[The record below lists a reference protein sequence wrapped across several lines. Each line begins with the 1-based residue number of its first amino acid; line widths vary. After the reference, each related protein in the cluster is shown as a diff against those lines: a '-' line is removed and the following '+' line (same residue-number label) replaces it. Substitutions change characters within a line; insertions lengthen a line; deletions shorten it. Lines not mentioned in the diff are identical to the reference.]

1 MCTFVV
7 SDEMPIFVNMNYES
21 YVDHKKKMWTKWYSN
36 KRLQI
41 TVVIDF
47 VLLARTQLHN
57 YSHSRTK
64 VLTWIHRYIYIYI
77 FDTELYHFCYA
88 FRKWKHHHHHVI
100 WSICSN
106 ATINM
111 SVYWIAENVCNANII
126 QPTPVIS

>member
-64 VLTWIHRYIYIYI
+64 VLTWIHRYIYIFLIQNCIIFVMLSENESITITMWYDQYVQMQQLICLYI
-77 FDTELYHFCYA
+77 RLP
-88 FRKWKHHHHHVI
+88 K
-100 WSICSN
+100 
-106 ATINM
+106 M
-111 SVYWIAENVCNANII
+111 SAMLTLFSRH
-126 QPTPVIS
+126 Q